1 MTAAG
6 AELKPSYYRQAVKNL
21 AALEARKPEQLDLG
35 LTGGG
40 LRLYAEYLATVADEA
55 SGPGPEPEV
64 EELIAVLGATEAR
77 YLGYEEALRMLAR
90 AVLAAGYRR
99 EADGA

>member
-1 MTAAG
+1 MSLDPGTIEIDRSG
-6 AELKPSYYRQAVKNL
+6 AEPVISL
-21 AALEARKPEQLDLG
+21 AHPPGPFTIGK
-35 LTGGG
+35 

-55 SGPGPEPEV
+55 SRHEPEPEV
-64 EELIAVLGATEAR
+64 EALVAVLQATEAR

-99 EADGA
+99 EAAGA